1 MKYRPE
7 LDGLRA
13 LAVIAV
19 IVYHFGWTQIDGTAG
34 VTVFFTLSGWLI
46 TSLLVAEHER
56 TGRIALGTFYQRRV
70 RRLLP
75 ASTLCV
81 ILTLAWVWAKG
92 LEPIGRHA
100 VAALTYW
107 ANWERYT
114 SHVAYG
120 ESGFAPLT
128 HFWSLAVEEQFYLVL
143 PIVAAL
149 LLRWGKRWF
158 GSFVAVVCVASFVY
172 SIIVRDNQMAY
183 YDTGARVCELL
194 VGSLLA
200 LRPVRTPR
208 YTGTIALGMLI
219 AIMATAH
226 APHIVV
232 ALVTALV
239 LTDLPSV
246 LGMRPLVEIGKVSY
260 GLYLFHPLAL
270 LAAPSL
276 PARIALLIGVTLVS
290 AHLLERPIR
299 FHLSWP
305 KARLAVLVL
314 STAAIS
320 TACLG
325 PYDKRSPFVPAAPAP
340 VLAAPIPVVTS
351 STTSVAENT
360 GVEQS
365 TTIATTTTVPP
376 KIRLSVAGDSTMTH
390 IGAALYAWAQTSPAV
405 EWVIAPEDIQ
415 PWTGGPGSPEYGLE
429 RPGCGLL
436 GTYPFRW
443 RASDPTG
450 ANEMANRGDLD
461 EPYHTC
467 DWRQWVPS
475 ALSRMDLDV
484 LVVSYGVSSMWEH
497 QIDGQWHH
505 AGEPE
510 YDSVLASTMDEFER
524 LAAQY
529 GTKVV
534 WIAYPYVSLDGGLI
548 PPGDTSFVAM
558 NDHGV
563 TDAVAGMTLARPC
576 AVDLRPMYLAEP
588 DYSWY
593 YDTDH
598 MTPEAAAKAVVQ
610 IAPSVF
616 AC

>member
-81 ILTLAWVWAKG
+81 ILPLAWVWAKG

-107 ANWERYT
+107 TNWERYT

-143 PIVAAL
+143 PLVAVL
-149 LLRWGKRWF
+149 LLRRGRRWF
-158 GSFVAVVCVASFVY
+158 GGFVLLSFVASFVY
-172 SIIVRDNQMAY
+172 SLTVRDNPMAY
-183 YDTGARVCELL
+183 YDTGARVCEML

-208 YTGTIALGMLI
+208 YTGTVALGVLI
-219 AIMATAH
+219 VLVAQWH

-239 LTDLPSV
+239 ITDLPSV
-246 LGMRPLVEIGKVSY
+246 LGLRPLVEVGKVSY

-270 LAAPSL
+270 LVVPSTL
-276 PARIALLIGVTLVS
+276 GRIATLIGVTLVS
-290 AHLLERPIR
+290 SYTVERPIR
-299 FHLSWP
+299 FHLTWP
-305 KARLAVLVL
+305 KARMAVLLL
-314 STAAIS
+314 STVAIS

-325 PYDKRSPFVPAAPAP
+325 PYDKRSPFVPDAPAP
-340 VLAAPIPVVTS
+340 VLAAPVP
-351 STTSVAENT
+351 TTTAS
-360 GVEQS
+360 VEQ
-365 TTIATTTTVPP
+365 IVATTTTTPP

-390 IGAALYAWAQTSPAV
+390 IGAALYAWAETSPVV

-436 GTYPFRW
+436 GTLPFRW

-450 ANEMANRGDLD
+450 ADEMGNRTGLD
-461 EPYHTC
+461 EPYHSC

-475 ALSRMDLDV
+475 AMSRMDLDV

-497 QIDGQWHH
+497 QIGDQWHH

-524 LAAQY
+524 VAAQY

-534 WIAYPYVSLDGGLI
+534 WVAYPYVSLDGGLI

-558 NDHGV
+558 NDHNV
-563 TDAVAGMTLARPC
+563 TDAVAEMTLARPC

-588 DYSWY
+588 YFDWY

-598 MTPEAAAKAVVQ
+598 MTPEAAAKAVVP
-610 IAPSVF
+610 IVPSIF
-616 AC
+616 SC